1 MTLLIKPIDLPGV
14 KIVQK
19 KIRENPTSVDP
30 PPTARKFR
38 HGFPLY
44 EKNNFVVEPCMIA

>member
-1 MTLLIKPIDLPGV
+1 MTLLIKPIDLQGV

-19 KIRENPTSVDP
+19 NFRENPTSVDP
-30 PPTARKFR
+30 PPTGRKFR

-44 EKNNFVVEPCMIA
+44 EKINFVVEPCMTA